1 MSFKQGKS
9 YHLANFAK
17 EFMHAYEHNLHFVPW
32 KTGICHLNGAFR
44 NFSEMK
50 KKQQEF
56 NISKDKKRKREKN
69 NSLKIEKF
77 KKRHV
82 SQFDICPLQ
91 KNEHVKL
98 VFSKNSQQCW
108 KQMML
113 KELFNFL
120 KKFNSPW
127 DCKKT
132 TKVPTK
138 NCHKF
143 PCDEKMRTEN
153 TVSNIIT
160 SGHSWMPGITSFWKL
175 EERLRNKVLP

>member
-50 KKQQEF
+50 KKS
-56 NISKDKKRKREKN
+56 SKSSTFRRTRWRKREKN

-98 VFSKNSQQCW
+98 VFSKKVCRSEICVDILEN
-108 KQMML
+108 ML
-113 KELFNFL
+113 FWIASEAYQIFI
-120 KKFNSPW
+120 
-127 DCKKT
+127 C
-132 TKVPTK
+132 
-138 NCHKF
+138 
-143 PCDEKMRTEN
+143 
-153 TVSNIIT
+153 NI
-160 SGHSWMPGITSFWKL
+160 WWL
-175 EERLRNKVLP
+175 